1 MPVTRGNS
9 GFQHEHLPPPLPNEE
24 PDLAELRMLVKTLTD
39 KVQGYEQELTELKRQ
54 KVTENGDRAH
64 VESHVGE
71 GSSSHPATPRDHESR
86 RKEIRQEEQRAP
98 PTITDVWKTVR
109 KFNPPTFDGN
119 LKPSV
124 VEEWVKRLESIFR
137 VVTCTSNQK
146 VQVAL
151 VLLVKGARDWWET
164 AGPRDDSTLTWE
176 EFKEKLF
183 RHYFPSELRSEKEAE
198 FHAFKQGNL
207 DEDTFIAKFQ
217 ELSRYSTYLQYR
229 DDSEWKAKRLL
240 EKARPELREQLA
252 HLDIRDYDEMC
263 IKLQVVARS
272 KKEVEREK
280 RGYSYSRP
288 PTYPRPTGGIMKKNH
303 QGSSSSWNQGRQK
316 GPFQRGQGQRSYH
329 SSYHGSQR
337 SPTVSTPAP
346 STASSQQC
354 TKCGRRHFGQC
365 WVCYICGKPG
375 HIAKFC
381 GDNQGSNMKNPSQHP
396 TVSGRVFAL
405 TQDTMNSPD
414 AIRGASP
421 AEKAPEV

>member
-1 MPVTRGNS
+1 
-9 GFQHEHLPPPLPNEE
+9 
-24 PDLAELRMLVKTLTD
+24 
-39 KVQGYEQELTELKRQ
+39 
-54 KVTENGDRAH
+54 
-64 VESHVGE
+64 
-71 GSSSHPATPRDHESR
+71 
-86 RKEIRQEEQRAP
+86 
-98 PTITDVWKTVR
+98 
-109 KFNPPTFDGN
+109 
-119 LKPSV
+119 
-124 VEEWVKRLESIFR
+124 
-137 VVTCTSNQK
+137 
-146 VQVAL
+146 
-151 VLLVKGARDWWET
+151 
-164 AGPRDDSTLTWE
+164 
-176 EFKEKLF
+176 
-183 RHYFPSELRSEKEAE
+183 
-198 FHAFKQGNL
+198 
-207 DEDTFIAKFQ
+207 
-217 ELSRYSTYLQYR
+217 
-229 DDSEWKAKRLL
+229 
-240 EKARPELREQLA
+240 
-252 HLDIRDYDEMC
+252 
-263 IKLQVVARS
+263 
-272 KKEVEREK
+272 
-280 RGYSYSRP
+280 
-288 PTYPRPTGGIMKKNH
+288 MKKNH